1 MAIITNTKKLKKD
14 NDTKLQFI
22 SNIFSLLTI
31 YQNRRG
37 SLSPSHTQ
45 AHTHVV
51 IVHTYT
57 HYIHTTLYTTQFFL
71 ACWCSRALEKQPI
84 HARRQL
90 SEKSTTLCLIFTI
103 LVSFLLD
110 KCTVC
115 LKG

>member
-22 SNIFSLLTI
+22 SDIFFSPDNLSKSTWFTLSL
-31 YQNRRG
+31 
-37 SLSPSHTQ
+37 TQ

-71 ACWCSRALEKQPI
+71 ACCSVEIWKQPI

-90 SEKSTTLCLIFTI
+90 SESTTTT
-103 LVSFLLD
+103 LLYQAS
-110 KCTVC
+110 
-115 LKG
+115 

>member
-37 SLSPSHTQ
+37 SLSPSHRLTHMLLLYI
-45 AHTHVV
+45 HTH
-51 IVHTYT
+51 TT
-57 HYIHTTLYTTQFFL
+57 YIHTTLYTTQFFL
-71 ACWCSRALEKQPI
+71 ACCSVEIWKQPI

-90 SEKSTTLCLIFTI
+90 SESTTTTLLCQA
-103 LVSFLLD
+103 S
-110 KCTVC
+110 
-115 LKG
+115 